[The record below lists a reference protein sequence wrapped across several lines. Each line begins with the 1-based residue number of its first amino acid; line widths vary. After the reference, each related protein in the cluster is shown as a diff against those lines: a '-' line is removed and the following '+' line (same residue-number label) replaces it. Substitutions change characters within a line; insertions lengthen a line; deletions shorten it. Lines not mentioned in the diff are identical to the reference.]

1 MPNTVPAEPNG
12 MPGNWPLGGIGS
24 VEMLLPCST
33 PNESGRIRYA
43 IRPVARKFSMIV
55 EITSLTPR

>member
-1 MPNTVPAEPNG
+1 MPA
-12 MPGNWPLGGIGS
+12 NWPLGGIGS
-24 VEMLLPCST
+24 VEMLLPCNT

-43 IRPVARKFSMIV
+43 ISPVARKFSMIV